1 MGKKLYVGN
10 LPFSSSEEGLSDL
23 FAESGQVESVKIVR
37 DRDTGRSK
45 GFGFVEMA
53 SDGDAESA
61 ISRFNGYE
69 LEGRALKVSE
79 ARPMEGGASRGPR
92 VGGGRSSSYGGGRP
106 SGGGYGRDSYGDR
119 APYA

>member
-10 LPFSSSEEGLSDL
+10 LPFSSSEEGLGDL
-23 FAESGQVESVKIVR
+23 FAEAGQVESVKIVR

-53 SDGDAESA
+53 SDGDAEGA

-79 ARPMEGGASRGPR
+79 ARPMEGGGSRGPR
-92 VGGGRSSSYGGGRP
+92 MGGERSSYGGGR